1 MTESEYYSRKR
12 HLAVSCRMTK
22 KFGCFVLLHVSG
34 NEDSNI
40 VSTGAPIL
48 ERHPQYESVCEAKIN
63 GMIQPQNISLS
74 AEYRPLPN
82 GRYKGVIVRSLIGRF
97 SNDEFELYCQNERDT
112 EDEALT
118 DAKALLSKCD
128 APATGI

>member
-1 MTESEYYSRKR
+1 MSE
-12 HLAVSCRMTK
+12 
-22 KFGCFVLLHVSG
+22 
-34 NEDSNI
+34 
-40 VSTGAPIL
+40 
-48 ERHPQYESVCEAKIN
+48 
-63 GMIQPQNISLS
+63 PQNISIS

-118 DAKALLSKCD
+118 DAMDLLSKCD